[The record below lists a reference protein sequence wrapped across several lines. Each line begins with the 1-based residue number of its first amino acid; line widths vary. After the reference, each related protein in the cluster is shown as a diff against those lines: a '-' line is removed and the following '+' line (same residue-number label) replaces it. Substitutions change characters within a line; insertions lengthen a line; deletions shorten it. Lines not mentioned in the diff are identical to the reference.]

1 MMEAYVPEYLQPT
14 FYIDSDNPEI
24 VAFAEKHTQ
33 GATTDKEKAVKLYYA
48 VRDGFRYNPYNLRMK
63 PSEVTASH
71 LLEAGDGHCID
82 KAIFLAACAR
92 AVGIPSRLEFADV
105 KNHISSEKFV
115 QLLKSDVFAM
125 HGITQ
130 LFIDG
135 KWVKCTPAF
144 NKELCALFNVD
155 TLEFDG
161 ENDSLFHEFDK
172 AENKFMEYVAYHGV
186 FDDFPRDYFVGVM
199 ILNYPHLFN
208 YETLNSLLVK
218 HTTPVAESV

>member
-1 MMEAYVPEYLQPT
+1 MESYGKEHLKPT
-14 FYIDSDNPEI
+14 FYIDSDNAEI
-24 VAFAEKHTQ
+24 VAFANKHI
-33 GATTDKEKAVKLYYA
+33 GDATSDKVKAVKLYYA
-48 VRDGFRYNPYNLRMK
+48 VRDGFRYNPYQLRMK

-71 LLEAGDGHCID
+71 LLAAKEGHCID

-115 QLLKSDVFAM
+115 EMLKSDIFAM

-155 TLEFDG
+155 PLEFDG
-161 ENDSLFHEFDK
+161 EKDSMFHEFDK
-172 AENKFMEYVAYHGV
+172 ADNKFMEYVAYHGV

-199 ILNYPHLFN
+199 ILNYPHIFSYDILRK
-208 YETLNSLLVK
+208 LL
-218 HTTPVAESV
+218 AEEESSQLLEA